1 MLMLRVAGVV
11 GLAVLGR
18 VLASPPQC
26 RPEPPWHMRVDEYV
40 VVFDSYASEAV
51 HSATVAAAT
60 ADLRIQ
66 AHVRHRAPAYPT
78 DFVLWQLRSPLAPR
92 GMSLDPRHYGP
103 SAADVLTSLRVHT
116 NVKSL
121 SRNTRLSL
129 APQSMMADAPKD
141 PLSPSPTA
149 LGAINGIDHVAELWA
164 RNITGQGVKVGIFD
178 TGLAP
183 PARSF
188 FHHVHD
194 ISNWTDED
202 DLTDANGH
210 GTFVAGVIG
219 GAVESC
225 PGLAPDAALYVFRVF
240 STDGAVYTSWF
251 LDAINYALFL
261 ELDVLNF
268 SIGGPDFRDMP
279 FVDKVA
285 EASAHGLIVVS
296 AAGNTGPYYGVV
308 TNPADQVDVI
318 GVGGLTADLTHLA
331 PFSSRGLTTWEI
343 DVGYGRVKPDVVA
356 LAENVLGPTPDGTC
370 TALNGTSMAAPLVS
384 GAIALLLSA
393 MTPVQRLR
401 YGHVGFVK
409 SLLLQSASR
418 LPSHPH
424 GNSSLHNAWHHIY
437 EQGAG
442 RLNLTQAL
450 ASMEHLMEDPRP
462 TLLPASLDLTDCPYM
477 WPHCRQAFYFD
488 AIPIVFNVT
497 VVHPT
502 AAASSFASPPEW
514 LPGLN
519 GDLLTITTSGTEVV
533 VRPYTGAF
541 GVFVSVAFPVAS
553 PVVAEGR
560 LRVTLT
566 NAGSVDL
573 LVRIPLQPTPPKHRR
588 ILWDQFRNLQYP
600 SAYIPKDDVL
610 GIDPFDNHGD
620 HMHTNFA
627 DLWLSLIEAGYA
639 VEIATV
645 DYTCLSLAAYGAL
658 LVVDPEEPWFEAE
671 HVALRASLE
680 HANTSLFLV
689 GGWYNEAAMAALE
702 QWDANTLSYWR
713 PVVGGA
719 NVPGINALLA
729 PFGIAFG
736 TSVWSSLPRTDG
748 VGVVSSTSLV
758 RFPVD
763 GHVYYATLRNIT
775 DTTSR
780 TSPLATHAWES
791 VPILGH
797 YQIPD
802 GGRIVVMGDAAC
814 MDASSAQVLKCYDVV
829 LELLRYATTMELP
842 ATRADR
848 WVHLA
853 SNPLVASFLPVTV
866 QPSTELWK
874 QSKVMGPTKKPGE
887 CGPYKTIL
895 SNKQS

>member
-1 MLMLRVAGVV
+1 M
-11 GLAVLGR
+11 
-18 VLASPPQC
+18 
-26 RPEPPWHMRVDEYV
+26 
-40 VVFDSYASEAV
+40 V
-51 HSATVAAAT
+51 H
-60 ADLRIQ
+60 RI
-66 AHVRHRAPAYPT
+66 
-78 DFVLWQLRSPLAPR
+78 
-92 GMSLDPRHYGP
+92 
-103 SAADVLTSLRVHT
+103 
-116 NVKSL
+116 
-121 SRNTRLSL
+121 
-129 APQSMMADAPKD
+129 
-141 PLSPSPTA
+141 
-149 LGAINGIDHVAELWA
+149 GAINGIDHVAELWA

-183 PARSF
+183 SSRSLF
-188 FHHVHD
+188 RHVHD

-202 DLTDANGH
+202 DLTDGNGH

-219 GAVESC
+219 GAVDGC
-225 PGLAPDAALYVFRVF
+225 PGLAPDAAIYAFRVF
-240 STDGAVYTSWF
+240 RTDGAVYTSWF

-268 SIGGPDFRDMP
+268 SIGGPDFKDTP
-279 FVDKVA
+279 FVDKIA

-331 PFSSRGLTTWEI
+331 PFSSRGLTTWET

-356 LAENVLGPTPDGTC
+356 LAENVLGPTRDGAC
-370 TALNGTSMAAPLVS
+370 TALNGTSMAAPLVT

-393 MTPVQRLR
+393 MTPAQRLR
-401 YGHVGFVK
+401 YGHVGFLK

-418 LPSHPH
+418 LPSHPR
-424 GNSSLHNAWHHIY
+424 LHNEWHHVY

-442 RLNLTQAL
+442 RLHLTQAL
-450 ASMEHLMEDPRP
+450 ARMESLMEDPRP

-488 AIPIVFNVT
+488 AIPIVFNIT

-502 AAASSFASPPEW
+502 TATSRFASPPVW

-519 GDLLTITTSGTEVV
+519 GDLLTITTSGTDRVV
-533 VRPYTGAF
+533 HPYTGAF
-541 GVFVSVAFPVAS
+541 GVHVSVAIPVAS
-553 PVVAEGR
+553 PVLAEGR
-560 LRVTLT
+560 LRLTLT
-566 NAGSVDL
+566 DARSVDL
-573 LVRIPLQPTPPKHRR
+573 PLRIPLQPTPPKHQR

-610 GIDPFDNHGD
+610 GVDPFDNHGD
-620 HMHTNFA
+620 HVHTNFA
-627 DLWLSLIEAGYA
+627 DLWLSLIDAGYA
-639 VEIATV
+639 VDIATV
-645 DYTCLSLAAYGAL
+645 DYTCLSLASYGAI

-671 HVALRASLE
+671 RDSLRASLE

-689 GGWYNEAAMAALE
+689 GGWYNEAAIAALE
-702 QWDANTLSYWR
+702 LWDANTLSYWR

-719 NVPGINALLA
+719 NIPAINALLA

-736 TSVWSSLPRTDG
+736 TSIWSSLPRTDG
-748 VGVVSSTSLV
+748 VGVVSSASLV

-763 GHVYYATLRNIT
+763 GHVYYTQLRNVTLATMRRPMTT
-775 DTTSR
+775 DT
-780 TSPLATHAWES
+780 WES

-802 GGRIVVMGDAAC
+802 GGGRIVVMGDAAC
-814 MDASSAQVLKCYDVV
+814 MDASSAQTLECYDVV
-829 LELLRYATTMELP
+829 LELMRYATTMELP

-853 SNPLVASFLPVTV
+853 SNPLVASFAPVTS

-874 QSKVMGPTKKPGE
+874 QSKVVGPKKKPGMCRPHE
-887 CGPYKTIL
+887 TP
-895 SNKQS
+895 